1 MQKGSCSH
9 LPLAYRFFRGLDF
22 DRNPGHFYKVTV
34 YATDKGAPPKSSS
47 VNVRVTVTNVN
58 DESPEFTSSKLEIDV
73 DENAPIGTVI
83 AIIQAI
89 DLDGDAVTYY
99 FTRKLSLFLLS
110 PVCFIVV
117 IVSDLLLHSY
127 VVIVVSL
134 NPFCFIVVII
144 SDLLLHS

>member
-9 LPLAYRFFRGLDF
+9 LPLAYHFFRGLDF

-99 FTRKLSLFLLS
+99 FTRKLSFLLTL
-110 PVCFIVV
+110 F
-117 IVSDLLLHSY
+117 
-127 VVIVVSL
+127 VSL
-134 NPFCFIVVII
+134 
-144 SDLLLHS
+144 

>member
-1 MQKGSCSH
+1 MATICAILDPPHH
-9 LPLAYRFFRGLDF
+9 LFHCFRGLDF

-58 DESPEFTSSKLEIDV
+58 DESPEFTSSKLEIHV

-99 FTRKLSLFLLS
+99 FTRKSVAS
-110 PVCFIVV
+110 
-117 IVSDLLLHSY
+117 
-127 VVIVVSL
+127 
-134 NPFCFIVVII
+134 FCFLTPFTHCMLTIL
-144 SDLLLHS
+144 SFYFLMCPLLKG

>member
-1 MQKGSCSH
+1 MLPPQDSCLWGKKPH
-9 LPLAYRFFRGLDF
+9 QALVLTILLHDCFRGLDF

-47 VNVRVTVTNVN
+47 VNVRVTVTNIN

-99 FTRKLSLFLLS
+99 FTRKLLVQMSVLWKQIF
-110 PVCFIVV
+110 PPPRC
-117 IVSDLLLHSY
+117 
-127 VVIVVSL
+127 VVSY
-134 NPFCFIVVII
+134 CAG
-144 SDLLLHS
+144 